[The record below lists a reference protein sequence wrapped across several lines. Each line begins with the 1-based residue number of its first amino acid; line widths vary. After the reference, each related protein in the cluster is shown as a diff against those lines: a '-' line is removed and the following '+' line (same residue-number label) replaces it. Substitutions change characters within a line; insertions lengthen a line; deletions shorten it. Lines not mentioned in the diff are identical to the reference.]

1 MQIML
6 ALKEDPRMK
15 ELVELRNVIDETAN
29 RIEEV
34 EPNPDAWDVPVL
46 YLLETLEVL
55 ALPQDPELESY
66 KAMLEKVIS
75 GIEDRLDQ
83 QGW

>member
-1 MQIML
+1 ML
-6 ALKEDPRMK
+6 AFKEASRMK

-29 RIEEV
+29 RIEDV
-34 EPNPDAWDVPVL
+34 ESDPEAWDVPVL

>member
-1 MQIML
+1 ML

-55 ALPQDPELESY
+55 ALPQDPDLESY

>member
-1 MQIML
+1 ML
-6 ALKEDPRMK
+6 AFEEDTRMK

-34 EPNPDAWDVPVL
+34 ESDPDTWDVPVL

-55 ALPQDPELESY
+55 ALPDDPELDRY

-83 QGW
+83 DGW

>member
-1 MQIML
+1 
-6 ALKEDPRMK
+6 MK

-55 ALPQDPELESY
+55 ALPQDPDLESY